1 MDDEYDGVAVAS
13 LADRLPAA
21 TDSLVDTAGLTKAVG
36 MAPER
41 WQEVEVEE
49 EVEEEE
55 KGGGGNSGG
64 GNGLAAELRLLL
76 LVSSIMARGCCLF
89 MGCHSNGTAARLE
102 RSSPELLLVLL
113 VLLPTL
119 PRLSFRLLWP
129 PPPPPRALHSFL
141 TEALLVASAPSLADG

>member
-1 MDDEYDGVAVAS
+1 MAVAS

-21 TDSLVDTAGLTKAVG
+21 TDSLVDTAGLTKTVG

-49 EVEEEE
+49 EE
-55 KGGGGNSGG
+55 GGGGNSGG

-76 LVSSIMARGCCLF
+76 LLVSSIMARGCCLF
-89 MGCHSNGTAARLE
+89 MGCHRNGTAARLE

-119 PRLSFRLLWP
+119 PRLSFRLLCP
-129 PPPPPRALHSFL
+129 PPLPRALHSFL

>member
-1 MDDEYDGVAVAS
+1 MAVAS

-41 WQEVEVEE
+41 WQEVEE
-49 EVEEEE
+49 EVEEE

-113 VLLPTL
+113 VLLLVLLPTL